1 MIIFNKI
8 KLLYMNIAFIFG
20 SNYSYRQSYW
30 VLASS
35 ILLIP
40 IYVLFIT
47 ILSVISILQMFLFSP
62 FYLAKI
68 IMNDTWGLDDP
79 ILGLVMLPLFLSYY
93 GFFLITFL
101 PYLILGALADL
112 LAEIIS
118 KNNHHPLYVIVWPSV
133 FATPHKEAEHNLYG

>member
-1 MIIFNKI
+1 
-8 KLLYMNIAFIFG
+8 
-20 SNYSYRQSYW
+20 
-30 VLASS
+30 
-35 ILLIP
+35 
-40 IYVLFIT
+40 
-47 ILSVISILQMFLFSP
+47 
-62 FYLAKI
+62 
-68 IMNDTWGLDDP
+68 
-79 ILGLVMLPLFLSYY
+79 LVMLPLFLSYY